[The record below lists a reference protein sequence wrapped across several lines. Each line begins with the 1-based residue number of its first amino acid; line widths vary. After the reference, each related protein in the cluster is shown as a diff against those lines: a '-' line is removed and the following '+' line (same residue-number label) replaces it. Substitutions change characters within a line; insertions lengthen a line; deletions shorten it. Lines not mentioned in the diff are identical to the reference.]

1 MRCADVST
9 YLFEDAT
16 DTLSDGLSDSVRR
29 DLDAHLRDCPACA
42 ADAEM
47 WRCLSL
53 VEAEPS
59 DPTQRR
65 QRFDVM
71 LAGYQAGAVARG
83 KGRSRWSVGAWAWR
97 PVVQPVWALAAA
109 AAALVIG
116 VGLGWQ
122 ATRVRGPEP
131 NDLQVLREEVR
142 DLRQMVSLSLL
153 QQQSASE
160 RLKGVAWAAQ
170 LESDDDT
177 VVAALLETLSS
188 DSNVNVRLA
197 SLEALKR
204 FASRDVVR
212 KGAVAALGRQTSPL
226 VQIALIDFVVEEGV
240 RDAGGA
246 LRRLAADTDMHEA
259 VRSRAELG
267 LRQVS

>member
-9 YLFEDAT
+9 CLFEDTPDA
-16 DTLSDGLSDSVRR
+16 LSDAVRR
-29 DLDAHLRDCPACA
+29 DLDAHLRDCPTCA
-42 ADAEM
+42 ADAEV
-47 WRCLSL
+47 WRRLNL
-53 VEAEPS
+53 VEVDPS
-59 DPTQRR
+59 DATERR
-65 QRFDVM
+65 RRFDVM
-71 LAGYQAGAVARG
+71 LAGYRAGEVAHAG
-83 KGRSRWSVGAWAWR
+83 GSRWFLGAWAWR
-97 PVVQPVWALAAA
+97 PVVQPVWTLAAA
-109 AAALVIG
+109 AAALVVG

-122 ATRVRGPEP
+122 ATRAGGPQP
-131 NDLQVLREEVR
+131 NDLQVLRDEVR

-177 VVAALLETLSS
+177 VVAALLNALSS

-197 SLEALKR
+197 SVDALKR
-204 FASRDVVR
+204 FATHDAVR
-212 KGAVAALGRQTSPL
+212 RGAVAALGRQTSPL
-226 VQIALIDFVVEEGV
+226 VQIALIDFVVEAGL
-240 RDAGGA
+240 RDADGA
-246 LRRLAADTDMHEA
+246 LRRLAADANLHEA

>member
-1 MRCADVST
+1 
-9 YLFEDAT
+9 
-16 DTLSDGLSDSVRR
+16 
-29 DLDAHLRDCPACA
+29 
-42 ADAEM
+42 M
-47 WRCLSL
+47 WRCLGL

-59 DPTQRR
+59 DATERR
-65 QRFDVM
+65 RRFDVM
-71 LAGYQAGAVARG
+71 LAGYHAGAGAVAHAN
-83 KGRSRWSVGAWAWR
+83 GRSRWSVGAWAWR
-97 PVVQPVWALAAA
+97 PVVRPVWALAAA
-109 AAALVIG
+109 AAALMIG
-116 VGLGWQ
+116 VGVGWQ

-131 NDLQVLREEVR
+131 SDLQVLREEVR

-160 RLKGVAWAAQ
+160 RLKGVAWVAQ

-177 VVAALLETLSS
+177 VVAALLDTLSS

-204 FASRDVVR
+204 FATRDVVR
-212 KGAVAALGRQTSPL
+212 RGAVAALGRQTSPL

-240 RDAGGA
+240 RDADGA
-246 LRRLAADTDMHEA
+246 LRRLAADADLHEA

-267 LRQVS
+267 LRQVG